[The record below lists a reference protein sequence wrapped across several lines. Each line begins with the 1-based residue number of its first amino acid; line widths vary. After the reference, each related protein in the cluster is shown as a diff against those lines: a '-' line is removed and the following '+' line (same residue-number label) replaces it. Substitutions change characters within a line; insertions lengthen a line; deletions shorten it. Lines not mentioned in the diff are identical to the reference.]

1 MNEMQFLTASATL
14 TALSFAIF
22 AFLFPKWFEPTK
34 DKRKAVRMI
43 DIPDSVDK
51 DSGFTLRY
59 VLDSLTVYYTSA
71 VTLLVGLHFTVV
83 SIDIINHYQGFRP
96 WIYVDIA
103 AAFKGG
109 VIALGVLL
117 ILMFFM
123 PPLSLGFGLLFGKLI
138 PVLMRAYAEIA
149 LGRKGAQEVTSEL
162 LTEAKRANKS
172 GQYAKAILNSSA
184 AIEYELRRKFDV
196 TEPYSFST
204 LIYKLAES
212 GIPAMTIEKL
222 RKMVE
227 IRNKVAHPSHGVEFT
242 SEDAKY
248 VLALTNDI
256 LQTISKEDLS
266 LVYDTLKYQ

>member
-34 DKRKAVRMI
+34 SKRKAVRMI
-43 DIPDSVDK
+43 DIPDSVNK
-51 DSGFTLRY
+51 DLGFTLRY
-59 VLDSLTVYYTSA
+59 ILDSITVYYASA
-71 VTLLVGLHFTVV
+71 ATLLLGLHFTVV
-83 SIDIINHYQGFRP
+83 LIDIVNHYQELEP
-96 WIYVDIA
+96 LIYVDIA

-109 VIALGVLL
+109 VIALGLLL

-123 PPLSLGFGLLFGKLI
+123 PILAIAFGLLFGKLI

-149 LGRKGAQEVTSEL
+149 LGMKGTQEVTSEL
-162 LTEAKRANKS
+162 ITEANRSNKS
-172 GQYAKAILNSSA
+172 GQYAKAILDSSA

-196 TEPYSFST
+196 TAPFSFST

-222 RKMVE
+222 RKLVE
-227 IRNKVAHPSHGVEFT
+227 LRNKVAHPSHGVEVT
-242 SEDAKY
+242 SDDAKY
-248 VLALTNDI
+248 VLGLTNDI
-256 LQTISKEDLS
+256 LRAISKEDLS
-266 LVYDTLKYQ
+266 LSYDALKY